1 VALMAIKGSLKE
13 ASLPD
18 VLQLLAM
25 GKKSGCL
32 SVTHRNNFGYI
43 YFERGRIAYAS
54 IVNRRDRLGDLL
66 IKGGLITKAQ
76 LDEAIGEQETYR
88 DRRLGEILV
97 AQGLIGRDELHA
109 QVRVQIEE
117 AVYFLFTWTQGTFNF
132 ESDIKPE
139 ERDFIVSINPESL
152 LLEGARRVDEW
163 GLIAKKI
170 PSFDLVFEADRAR
183 IRQSDATLTDQQ
195 ETLLELVDGRRD
207 VTALVDAS
215 GLSEFDV
222 GKALYALA
230 SAGFLHRVG
239 VTKGKEP
246 VVSDARVEEHRNLGI
261 AFYKTGM
268 LEEAVR
274 EFRRVA
280 ELRPGD
286 PNAAFFLGLVLM
298 RQGKWPAAAEVY
310 RAATLQVGARGTVF
324 HNYAYVLERLG
335 QHDDAEAA
343 LAEAVRRGES
353 GDPRVQTSLG
363 ALALRRGEVA
373 EADAVLSAARPLW
386 GKRPPAAAW
395 FHYAALAAA
404 LGGDVNRAAEL
415 LAEGVTHHPHAA
427 ALFNNLGA
435 VHERRGGYA
444 DAAQSIERGTQEDP
458 ALAQLHKNSG
468 DYSYRAGQ
476 YDEALDAYQRAT
488 RLNPALGEDVFFKIG
503 NIRYRR
509 RETAE
514 AVKCWERALELEP
527 ANAIIRSNLDAV
539 RRAG

>member
-25 GKKSGCL
+25 GKKTGCL

-66 IKGGLITKAQ
+66 IKAGLITRTQ
-76 LDEAIGEQETYR
+76 LDDAVGAQGTHKDKR
-88 DRRLGEILV
+88 VGDILV
-97 AQGLIGRDELHA
+97 AQELITRDELHA
-109 QVRVQIEE
+109 QIRVQIEE
-117 AVYFLFTWTQGTFNF
+117 AVYFLFTWSQGTFNF
-132 ESDIKPE
+132 EADIRPE
-139 ERDFIVSINPESL
+139 EQDFIVSINPESL

-170 PSFDLVFEADRAR
+170 PSFDLVFEIDRER
-183 IRQSDATLTDQQ
+183 LEQSEVTLSEQQ
-195 ETLLELVDGRRD
+195 EIVLDLLDGRRD
-207 VTALVDAS
+207 VTAIVDSS

-222 GKALYALA
+222 GKALYALV

-239 VTKGKEP
+239 TSKVAEP
-246 VVSDARVEEHRNLGI
+246 AISDARVEEHRNLGI

-280 ELRPGD
+280 EVRPGD
-286 PNAAFFLGLVLM
+286 AGAAFYLGLVLM
-298 RQGKWPAAAEVY
+298 RQGKWPAAVDVY
-310 RAATLQVGARGTVF
+310 RDAAALPGARAAVF
-324 HNYAYVLERLG
+324 HNLAYAHERLG
-335 QHDDAEAA
+335 AYDDARAA
-343 LAEAVRRGES
+343 LDEAVRRGAG

-373 EADAVLSAARPLW
+373 EADAILSAARSLW
-386 GKRPPAAAW
+386 GKRPPAASW

-404 LGGDVNRAAEL
+404 LGGDLARAGEL
-415 LAEGVTHHPHAA
+415 LSEGVTHHPHAA
-427 ALFNNLGA
+427 GLFNNLAA
-435 VHERRGGYA
+435 VHERAGGYA
-444 DAAQSIERGTQEDP
+444 DAVLSIERGTQEDP

-468 DYSYRAGQ
+468 DYAYRAGQ

-488 RLNPALGEDVFFKIG
+488 RLNPALGDDVFFKIG

-527 ANAIIRSNLDAV
+527 ANEIIRSNLDAV

>member
-66 IKGGLITKAQ
+66 IKGGFISKAQ
-76 LDEAIGEQETYR
+76 LDEAVGAQATYR
-88 DRRLGEILV
+88 DKRLGDILV
-97 AQGLIGRDELHA
+97 AQNLITRDELHA

-117 AVYFLFTWTQGTFNF
+117 AVYFLFTWTQGSFNF
-132 ESDIKPE
+132 EADIRPE
-139 ERDFIVSINPESL
+139 DQDFIVSINPESL

-170 PSFDLVFEADRAR
+170 PSFDLVFEADRER
-183 IRQSDATLTDQQ
+183 IRQSGVTLTDQQ
-195 ETLLELVDGRRD
+195 ETMLEHIDGRRD
-207 VTALVDAS
+207 VTTLVDLS

-239 VTKGKEP
+239 VTKAAEP
-246 VVSDARVEEHRNLGI
+246 VVSDARVDEHRNLGI

-286 PNAAFFLGLVLM
+286 PNAAFFLGLVFM
-298 RQGKWPAAAEVY
+298 RQGKWPAAAEVC
-310 RAATLQVGARGTVF
+310 RAATLQGGARGVVF

-335 QHDDAEAA
+335 QYDEAAAA
-343 LAEAVRRGES
+343 LAEAVKRGAG

-363 ALALRRGEVA
+363 ALALRRGDVA
-373 EADAVLSAARPLW
+373 EADAILSAARPLW

-404 LGGDVNRAAEL
+404 LGGDVPRAAEL
-415 LAEGVTHHPHAA
+415 LTEGVTHHPHAA
-427 ALFNNLGA
+427 ALFNNLAA

-488 RLNPALGEDVFFKIG
+488 RLNPALGDDVFFKIG